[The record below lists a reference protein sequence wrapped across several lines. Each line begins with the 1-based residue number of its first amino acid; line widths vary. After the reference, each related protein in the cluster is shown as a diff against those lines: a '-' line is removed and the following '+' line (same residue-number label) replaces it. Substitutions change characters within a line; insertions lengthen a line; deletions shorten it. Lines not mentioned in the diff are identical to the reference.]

1 MNCIGCKTKLC
12 KSEGKDCTG
21 VRDEMLRSYEPEE
34 VNSIYRNADELV
46 SGGRAGRFS
55 RLEEL
60 ARFCRLQ
67 GYERVGMVYCYG
79 IEDLAG
85 EAADF
90 LSARG
95 VKVLSYRCTLGG
107 VRENMIGEGMGN
119 SVNCNPAG
127 QALAV
132 KRDHVD
138 FVVEMGLCLGHDVI
152 LHRMLEVPHTVFMVK
167 DRVHNHNPAR
177 ALPGY
182 RDANDEFIE
191 SLDASYNMRSPA
203 WLKEKIGSGEGLVIL
218 DLRTPDS
225 FLGGHIDGSVNIP
238 LKELPARYTLL
249 EEHRNDDIVCVC
261 GGSVQSAYAIGY
273 LYSRGFKK
281 VHNLSGGFSRYKNE
295 IGEGMVASDSLLK
308 R

>member
-1 MNCIGCKTKLC
+1 MNCISCKTKLC

-21 VRDEMLRSYEPEE
+21 IRDEMLCAYDRGDN
-34 VNSIYRNADELV
+34 NSTYRNADELV
-46 SGGRAGRFS
+46 SGGKAGRFS
-55 RLEEL
+55 RIEEL
-60 ARFCRLQ
+60 ALFCRLQ
-67 GYERVGMVYCYG
+67 GYERVGIVYCYG

-85 EAADF
+85 ETADF
-90 LSARG
+90 LSSRG
-95 VKVLSYRCTLGG
+95 VKVGSYRCTLGG
-107 VRENMIGEGMGN
+107 IRENMIGEGMGT

-191 SLDASYNMRSPA
+191 SLDASYNMRPPA
-203 WLKEKIGSGEGLVIL
+203 WLKDKIDNGGEIVIL
-218 DLRTPDS
+218 DLRPPDS
-225 FLGGHIDGSVNIP
+225 FLAGHIEGSINIP
-238 LKELPARYTLL
+238 LRDLPARYTVL
-249 EEHRNDDIVCVC
+249 EEHKNDDIVCVC

-273 LYSRGFKK
+273 LYSRGFRK

-295 IGEGMVASDSLLK
+295 IGEGIVVSNAPLML
-308 R
+308 